1 MSGGGAASR
10 DGAAGQGGAAGRG
23 EAGRER
29 ARPDS
34 DASEEAR
41 REPVGREPE
50 RRGQGREHARRNSDA
65 RDTERRHPER
75 RDPEP
80 QNPKRPDP
88 DERATDERAT
98 DERGERQQF
107 IDALGDVLASWNL
120 PRSTGRV
127 YGALLLHAEPVTF
140 DALRAELQLSAGAV
154 STGVRELVSW
164 GLARTIPQAGS
175 RRLFVEAAGGFEQLL
190 AASHERTRAFIR
202 VLDAGAALV
211 DGPRAGERLADVTAL
226 FEGYVD
232 AGERMLRARARAARG
247 SR

>member
-1 MSGGGAASR
+1 VR
-10 DGAAGQGGAAGRG
+10 H
-23 EAGRER
+23 
-29 ARPDS
+29 DS
-34 DASEEAR
+34 DASVEAR
-41 REPVGREPE
+41 REPVVGRDPE
-50 RRGQGREHARRNSDA
+50 RRGQGREQGQRNSDA
-65 RDTERRHPER
+65 RDPER
-75 RDPEP
+75 LGTEWRDPEP

-88 DERATDERAT
+88 NERAADERD
-98 DERGERQQF
+98 ERQQF

-127 YGALLLHAEPVTF
+127 YGALLLRAEPVTF
-140 DALRAELQLSAGAV
+140 DDLRAELRLSAGAV

-164 GLARTIPQAGS
+164 GLARTIPQPGS
-175 RRLFVEAAGGFEQLL
+175 RRLLVEAAGGFEQLL

-202 VLDAGAALV
+202 VLAAGAGLV